1 MKFFHIADVHL
12 GAEPDKG
19 YPWSTD
25 RSREIRESF
34 QYAVQQAGREHA
46 GLFLVAGDLFHR
58 QPLVGELKEV
68 NALFAS
74 IPQTK
79 VVLIAG
85 NHDYIKGKPLRERIK
100 WASNVFW
107 LEGEKLEY
115 TEFADLGVRVYGFS
129 YHSREI
135 REARYD
141 NLRPKDFAYRNILL
155 AHGGDEKH
163 IPINK
168 ETFLGSGFDYVALG
182 HIHKPQIVEKN
193 RAAYA
198 GSLEPLDK
206 NETGIH
212 GYIQGEIT
220 SQGTSLSFV
229 PCARREY
236 RGIRIQVK
244 ETTTQFSLENTLEKA
259 MQDRGMQHLYCITL
273 EGKRAFGTEFLLDRL
288 YALGNVREIQDNTR
302 LAYSVE
308 MLKEKYRGSILE
320 TYIRLLEQEK
330 GEEEEKALTYGIEA
344 LLESGEELA

>member
-1 MKFFHIADVHL
+1 MGQSRTKGIPGVRTEAVKS
-12 GAEPDKG
+12 GKVSNTQCSRPAENMPVCFSLQEICSTG
-19 YPWSTD
+19 SPWW
-25 RSREIRESF
+25 
-34 QYAVQQAGREHA
+34 
-46 GLFLVAGDLFHR
+46 
-58 QPLVGELKEV
+58 GELKEV

-155 AHGGDEKH
+155 AHGGDETH

-182 HIHKPQIVEKN
+182 HIHKPHIVEKN

-244 ETTTQFSLENTLEKA
+244 ETTTQFFSGKYSGKGNAGQGYAAFVLCNFRGKQSLW
-259 MQDRGMQHLYCITL
+259 DRISFRQIVCTGKCAGDSGQYQTGVFRGNAERKIQGKHIGNLYPTFGA
-273 EGKRAFGTEFLLDRL
+273 GKRR
-288 YALGNVREIQDNTR
+288 R
-302 LAYSVE
+302 
-308 MLKEKYRGSILE
+308 RGDGADLWH
-320 TYIRLLEQEK
+320 
-330 GEEEEKALTYGIEA
+330 
-344 LLESGEELA
+344 